1 MARPIT
7 QTDLYRTITGDRQ
20 TPHRTI
26 GAELDKQL
34 PTHRR
39 VIALYAQGLS
49 DRQVGE
55 RTNRHHGAARGML
68 RRAMFAVYKRIHHL
82 PRYHIKGREHG
93 YQIRKTKLP
102 NLAKLPEPAAR
113 PTRHGRAKDL
123 AAVTHIA
130 RKVERRN
137 RDAQG
142 HLLPSKVTPRPQ
154 K

>member
-7 QTDLYRTITGDRQ
+7 QTDLYRTITGDRE
-20 TPHRTI
+20 THHRTI

-68 RRAMFAVYKRIHHL
+68 RRAMFAVYKRIHRL

-93 YQIRKTKLP
+93 YQLSKTQRTTAPREIQATAAIIAEQAPSFRDFLT
-102 NLAKLPEPAAR
+102 PAE
-113 PTRHGRAKDL
+113 RAQ
-123 AAVTHIA
+123 V
-130 RKVERRN
+130 
-137 RDAQG
+137 
-142 HLLPSKVTPRPQ
+142 
-154 K
+154 